1 MKQIT
6 ENLYEISLK
15 GVNTHL
21 ITLSDELILIDTG
34 SADDEQKI
42 AAALA
47 KIGRDLADLTH
58 IIVTH
63 CHPDHAGSL
72 AALQTRTNAITIM
85 HPIDADLVQNG
96 IAMRPLTPPPSL
108 LAKLLFRIF
117 IAPAPKTIT
126 PARID
131 QTVENGDILSLAGG
145 LRVIHAPGHSA
156 GQIALLWEARGIL
169 FVGDAVMN
177 LPRLNYSLGY
187 EDFELGRQ
195 TAAQLASFN
204 FDIACFGHGKPL
216 LPGASRAFGKKFGLG

>member
-1 MKQIT
+1 MLKQIT
-6 ENLYEISLK
+6 DNLYEISLK
-15 GVNTHL
+15 GVNAHL

-34 SADDEQKI
+34 SAGDEQKI
-42 AAALA
+42 ATALA
-47 KIGRDLADLTH
+47 EIGCDLADLTH

-72 AALQTRTNAITIM
+72 AALQAQTNAMTIM
-85 HPIDADLVQNG
+85 HPIDAALVQNG
-96 IAMRPLTPPPSL
+96 IAMRPLTPPPGL

-117 IAPAPKTIT
+117 IAPAPHTIT

-131 QTVENGDILSLAGG
+131 QTVEDDDVLSLAGG

-156 GQIALLWEARGIL
+156 GQIVLLWEKLGIL

-177 LPRLNYSLGY
+177 LPRLSYSLGY

-195 TAAQLASFN
+195 TAAHLASFN

-216 LPGASRAFGKKFGLG
+216 LGSAGLAFGKKFVR